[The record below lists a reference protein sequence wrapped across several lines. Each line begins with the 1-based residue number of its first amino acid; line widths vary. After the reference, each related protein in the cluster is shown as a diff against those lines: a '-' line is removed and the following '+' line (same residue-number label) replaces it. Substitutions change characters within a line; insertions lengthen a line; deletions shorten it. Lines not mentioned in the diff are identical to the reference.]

1 MSTGAAA
8 GGGDGKMP
16 AIDAVTFR
24 ARAAAGHAALNG
36 WCSIPEP
43 TVTEIMAL
51 QPWDI
56 VTVDLQ
62 HGLLDFQRALDLIR
76 TIQGHGKPALARI
89 PALEENWLIMKLLDA
104 GANGLI
110 CPNISTPEDAA
121 RFIAACTYPPA
132 GNRSYGPTR
141 AVLLDVNYAK
151 TADRRIIKAVQIED
165 DRSVAAVNE
174 IAAVAGLDMLYVG
187 PADLSLA
194 YGLTPRLDP
203 EYPEVFTAYEAVIEA
218 CRACG
223 LVAGIHCLTP
233 SYAARMYNMGFRF
246 MSIANDVRLLARVVA
261 ETVMETAAAIEEV
274 RSARPMP

>member
-1 MSTGAAA
+1 MA
-8 GGGDGKMP
+8 
-16 AIDAVTFR
+16 AIDSVTFR
-24 ARAAAGHAALNG
+24 ARAVGGQVTLG

-51 QPWDI
+51 QPWDM
-56 VTVDLQ
+56 TVDLQ

-89 PALEENWLIMKLLDA
+89 PSLEENWLIMKLLDA
-104 GANGLI
+104 GAGGLI

-121 RFIAACTYPPA
+121 RFIAARTYPPA

-141 AVLLDVNYAK
+141 AVLLDVDHAK

-203 EYPEVFTAYEAVIEA
+203 EYPEVFAAYEAVIEA
-218 CRACG
+218 CR
-223 LVAGIHCLTP
+223 P
-233 SYAARMYNMGFRF
+233 AALSQGF
-246 MSIANDVRLLARVVA
+246 IV
-261 ETVMETAAAIEEV
+261 
-274 RSARPMP
+274 

>member
-1 MSTGAAA
+1 MPTGAAA
-8 GGGDGKMP
+8 WDGDSKM
-16 AIDAVTFR
+16 ATIDSVTFR
-24 ARAAAGHAALNG
+24 ARAVGGQATLNG

-43 TVTEIMAL
+43 TVAEIMAL
-51 QPWDI
+51 QPWDTM
-56 VTVDLQ
+56 TVDLQ

-76 TIQGHGKPALARI
+76 TIQGHGKLTLARI
-89 PALEENWLIMKLLDA
+89 PSLEENWLIMKLLDA
-104 GANGLI
+104 GAGGLI
-110 CPNISTPEDAA
+110 CPNVSTPEDAA
-121 RFIAACTYPPA
+121 RFVAACTYPPA

-141 AVLLDVNYAK
+141 AALLDVDYAK

-194 YGLTPRLDP
+194 YGLQPRLDP
-203 EYPEVFTAYEAVIEA
+203 EYPEVLAAYEAVIKA
-218 CRACG
+218 CQARG

-233 SYAARMYNMGFRF
+233 GYAARMYNMGFRF

-261 ETVMETAAAIEEV
+261 ETVKATAAAIEEA

>member
-1 MSTGAAA
+1 MSTGAVAR
-8 GGGDGKMP
+8 GGDGKMA
-16 AIDAVTFR
+16 AIDSMTFR
-24 ARAAAGHAALNG
+24 ARAVGGQVTLNG

-51 QPWDI
+51 QPWDMI
-56 VTVDLQ
+56 TVDLQ

-89 PALEENWLIMKLLDA
+89 PSLEENWLIMKLLDA
-104 GANGLI
+104 GAGGLI
-110 CPNISTPEDAA
+110 CPNVSTPEDAA

-132 GNRSYGPTR
+132 GKRSYGPTR
-141 AVLLDVNYAK
+141 AALLDVDYAK
-151 TADRRIIKAVQIED
+151 SADHRIIKTVQIED

-203 EYPEVFTAYEAVIEA
+203 EYPEILAAYEAVIET
-218 CRACG
+218 CRATG

-233 SYAARMYNMGFRF
+233 SYAARMYKMGFRF
-246 MSIANDVRLLARVVA
+246 ISIANDVRLLARVVA
-261 ETVMETAAAIEEV
+261 ETVQATAAAIEEV
-274 RSARPMP
+274 RSSCPTP

>member
-1 MSTGAAA
+1 M
-8 GGGDGKMP
+8 
-16 AIDAVTFR
+16 
-24 ARAAAGHAALNG
+24 
-36 WCSIPEP
+36 
-43 TVTEIMAL
+43 
-51 QPWDI
+51 
-56 VTVDLQ
+56 TVDLQ

-89 PALEENWLIMKLLDA
+89 PSLEENWLIMKLLDA

-110 CPNISTPEDAA
+110 CPNVSTPEDAA

-203 EYPEVFTAYEAVIEA
+203 EYPEVL
-218 CRACG
+218 CG
-223 LVAGIHCLTP
+223 LRGRDRGVPGPRPCRRDSLSDA

-246 MSIANDVRLLARVVA
+246 MSIANDVRLFAR
-261 ETVMETAAAIEEV
+261 ELSP
-274 RSARPMP
+274 RR